1 MKSQLF
7 DIRREYK
14 KGRLTPGNLNDNP
27 FEQFDHWLN
36 DAIHSDEYEPTAM
49 TVATVSTDGHPSTRT
64 VLLKGV
70 ENGRF
75 IFFTNYESRKGR
87 QLTANPY
94 ISLSFVWHKLERQIH
109 IEGKAERCAPADSD
123 AYFASRPYKSKIGA
137 RISPQSHVI
146 GSRMEIMRAFVPTT
160 GEVLPSPLS
169 VLNSGKDGKA
179 GYTTVSSIPNK
190 RMAAGKRRGW
200 LPKYGQ
206 GNTSHHK

>member
-27 FEQFDHWLN
+27 LEQFDHWLN

-75 IFFTNYESRKGR
+75 FFFAHTHMRKWPFHLLHQLRKQKRPATDCKSVYILIFRMAQT
-87 QLTANPY
+87 
-94 ISLSFVWHKLERQIH
+94 
-109 IEGKAERCAPADSD
+109 GKA
-123 AYFASRPYKSKIGA
+123 
-137 RISPQSHVI
+137 
-146 GSRMEIMRAFVPTT
+146 
-160 GEVLPSPLS
+160 
-169 VLNSGKDGKA
+169 
-179 GYTTVSSIPNK
+179 
-190 RMAAGKRRGW
+190 
-200 LPKYGQ
+200 
-206 GNTSHHK
+206 NTH

>member
-75 IFFTNYESRKGR
+75 IFFTNYEKERPATDCKSV
-87 QLTANPY
+87 Y
-94 ISLSFVWHKLERQIH
+94 ILIFRMAQT
-109 IEGKAERCAPADSD
+109 GKA
-123 AYFASRPYKSKIGA
+123 
-137 RISPQSHVI
+137 
-146 GSRMEIMRAFVPTT
+146 
-160 GEVLPSPLS
+160 
-169 VLNSGKDGKA
+169 
-179 GYTTVSSIPNK
+179 
-190 RMAAGKRRGW
+190 
-200 LPKYGQ
+200 
-206 GNTSHHK
+206 NTH